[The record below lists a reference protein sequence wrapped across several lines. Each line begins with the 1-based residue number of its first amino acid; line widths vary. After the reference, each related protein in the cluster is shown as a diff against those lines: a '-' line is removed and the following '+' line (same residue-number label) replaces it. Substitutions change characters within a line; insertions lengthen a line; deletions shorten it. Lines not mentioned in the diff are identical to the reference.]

1 MTSSTGLTVIDKT
14 IHETNLWLKTV
25 MNELQIDDRHDAYS
39 ALKAV
44 LHVLRDRIGPENAVH
59 LGAQLPILVRGIYY
73 EGWHPATTPTHE
85 RHIEA
90 FLEHLAD
97 RLPLRL
103 AEYPERAA
111 RAVFNV
117 MWQKIDQG
125 EVAKIIEILP
135 TDLRQLWERVD
146 A

>member
-1 MTSSTGLTVIDKT
+1 MSTTALPVIDKT
-14 IHETNLWLKTV
+14 IQETNLWLKTL
-25 MNELQIDDRHDAYS
+25 MNELGTEDRHDAYG

-44 LHVLRDRIGPENAVH
+44 LHALRDRIGPENAVH

-85 RHIEA
+85 RHVGP

-103 AEYPERAA
+103 AEHPEKTA
-111 RAVFNV
+111 RAVFNLL
-117 MWQKIDQG
+117 WQKIDQG

-135 TDLRQLWERVD
+135 VGLRELWESVP

>member
-1 MTSSTGLTVIDKT
+1 MSGTGLPVIDKT
-14 IHETNLWLKTV
+14 IQETNLWLKAL
-25 MNELQIDDRHDAYS
+25 MNELGTEDRHDAYGT
-39 ALKAV
+39 LKAV
-44 LHVLRDRIGPENAVH
+44 LHALRDRIGPENAVH
-59 LGAQLPILVRGIYY
+59 LGAQLPLLVRGIYY

-85 RHIEA
+85 RHIEP
-90 FLEHLAD
+90 FLEHLRD

-125 EVAKIIEILP
+125 EVAKVIEMLP
-135 TDLRQLWERVD
+135 TPLRQLWESVE